1 MFERAENSGQLSY
14 LRRLILPS
22 SSLNSPV
29 SRRLHG
35 STDELISSFA
45 LSPNEETLLVG
56 TNHNHLYEIAFSKM
70 VTDLLCQSIVIREF
84 SAGLHEERNQFVHC
98 GDRWCTSRSDSHWCR
113 FTSQAYALHH
123 RNGSFI
129 EGLESTIEVNQRR
142 SEGKRT
148 YVRWLSHAEFSEKFS
163 EQPLTIS
170 VHPMGIF
177 LAISFAN
184 ALRIHLY
191 TIDGLTLFHQFD
203 LFNIRSVSML
213 RRFNNLACLR
223 SRWNTVTRAIS
234 WLLYRRIRFIS
245 PIMLIINRHWCPFDQ
260 RGKQWDEKSRRRR
273 STIVVSIASLEWW
286 WCICSDHWL
295 WWIDRSMGYLHRS
308 MFISS
313 EADRSLSL
321 VHLVGLV
328 PVSNRR
334 FHRGRHVHRQREQTG
349 VSSL

>member
-22 SSLNSPV
+22 SSLNSPI

-70 VTDLLCQSIVIREF
+70 VTDLLGQLIVTRQF
-84 SAGLHEERNQFVHC
+84 SAGLHEERNEFVHC
-98 GDRWCTSRSDSHWCR
+98 GDRWSTSRSYSHWCC
-113 FTSQAYALHH
+113 FTSQADALHY
-123 RNGSFI
+123 RNGSFV

-142 SEGKRT
+142 SKGKRKGF
-148 YVRWLSHAEFSEKFS
+148 RWFSHAEFSEKFS

-213 RRFNNLACLR
+213 RRFDNLDRLR
-223 SRWNTVTRAIS
+223 SRWNTVIRDIS
-234 WLLYRRIRFIS
+234 WLLSRRIRSIS

-260 RGKQWDEKSRRRR
+260 REKQWDEKSRRWR
-273 STIVVSIASLEWW
+273 SMIAVSIASLEWW
-286 WCICSDHWL
+286 RCICSDHWL

-313 EADRSLSL
+313 EVNWSLSL
-321 VHLVGLV
+321 LHLVCLV
-328 PVSNRR
+328 SVSNRR
-334 FHRGRHVHRQREQTG
+334 FHRGRHVHG
-349 VSSL
+349 